1 MPPNPKIYHIVHI
14 DRLVSIIKTGGLL
27 CDSKIAHKT
36 PDGTI
41 IGMSAIKERRLNE
54 LTLNC
59 YPNLHVGDCVPFY
72 FCSRSIMLY
81 LIHMK
86 NAEIIYQGGQT
97 PIIHLVA
104 DLHAVV
110 NWANQNNQRWHLLYL
125 MLVLIILKTVII

>member
-1 MPPNPKIYHIVHI
+1 M
-14 DRLVSIIKTGGLL
+14 
-27 CDSKIAHKT
+27 CDSKIAHQT

-41 IGMSAIKERRLNE
+41 IGMSAIKKRRLNE

-86 NAEIIYQGGQT
+86 NAELIYQGKQIK
-97 PIIHLVA
+97 IINVG
-104 DLHAVV
+104 
-110 NWANQNNQRWHLLYL
+110 HLLYL